1 MLTAPPIHDVHAGAS
16 ADPADLA
23 QSEIDSMIA
32 QAAYFIAE
40 QRGFEPGHEVDDWL
54 QAEAQIYDQL
64 AAHAQ

>member
-1 MLTAPPIHDVHAGAS
+1 MLTAPPIPRAQDLES
-16 ADPADLA
+16 ANSADLA

-32 QAAYFIAE
+32 QAAYYIAE

-64 AAHAQ
+64 AAHA